1 MIQSGVDDILIISGR
16 NKRAIEDHFDRCFEL
31 EAKFKNGTPLSYE
44 TLLHAHQHLLVYKK
58 DIALSRPGL
67 DKAGPNYNLQSQ
79 NQTPTTKILI
89 PFFPVFIHDVGIKTH
104 KSMFLIPAI
113 AID

>member
-1 MIQSGVDDILIISGR
+1 MDDILIISER
-16 NKRAIEDHFDRCFEL
+16 NKRAVEDHFDRCFEL
-31 EAKFKNGTPLSYE
+31 EAKFKNSTPLSYE

-58 DIALSRPGL
+58 DSALSRPGL
-67 DKAGPNYNLQSQ
+67 DKAGPNSNLQSQ

-89 PFFPVFIHDVGIKTH
+89 SFSLFLFMMLGSRPIKST
-104 KSMFLIPAI
+104 FLIPAI